1 MKPRE
6 KVISTLEGEE
16 LEHPPA
22 TTFGSG
28 IWTLKFNNLD
38 FSSIL
43 GKPEKYSEVVL
54 KTQRITGWDIVF
66 LGSGM
71 NNFVAQACGS
81 EVKVGGTVTVVRRA
95 EELREFSPN
104 SGIETVWKAS
114 RLLYDKADFAVAVTS
129 WGPFTLASNIVGM
142 ERFLLMLME
151 SQKEAEQVIKHALNA
166 IMEFY
171 LPIIEAQALDI
182 ASIAEPSSS
191 GDVIS
196 PDHFRTFSKPYL
208 KRLVNFFRKRG
219 VRVLLHICG
228 KNDDRLGEVAE
239 IKANC
244 FSPGETTS
252 LEAAKQ
258 IVGRDLAL
266 LGNVA
271 PIELLHRERA
281 VKVAEEN
288 IKIGFSDG
296 RGYILS
302 TGCDLNPETPLENVK
317 AFLRVATQ

>member
-1 MKPRE
+1 MKPRDV
-6 KVISTLEGEE
+6 VISTLEGER

-38 FSSIL
+38 FRSII
-43 GKPEKYSEVVL
+43 GKPDRYSNIVL
-54 KTQRITGWDIVF
+54 KTQKITGWDLVF

-81 EVKVGGTVTVVRRA
+81 EVKVGSTVTVVNRV
-95 EELREFSPN
+95 EELQEFSPN

-114 RLLYDKADFAVAVTS
+114 RLLYDKSDFALAVTS

-151 SQKEAEQVIKHALNA
+151 SKKEAEQVVKHALNA

-171 LPIIEAQALDI
+171 TPIIEAQAMDI

-196 PDHFRTFSKPYL
+196 PEHFRKFSKPYL
-208 KRLVNFFRKRG
+208 EQLVNFFRKRG
-219 VRVLLHICG
+219 VKVLLHICG
-228 KNDDRLGEVAE
+228 KNDDRLEEVAE
-239 IKANC
+239 IKADC
-244 FSPGETTS
+244 FSPGETTDFM
-252 LEAAKQ
+252 AAKQ
-258 IVGRDLAL
+258 IVGRNSAL

-271 PIELLHRERA
+271 PVDLLEKERA
-281 VKVAEEN
+281 VKLAREN
-288 IKIGFSDG
+288 MEVGFSDS

-302 TGCDLNPETPLENVK
+302 TGCDLNPETPLENVR
-317 AFLRVATQ
+317 AFLSVATQ